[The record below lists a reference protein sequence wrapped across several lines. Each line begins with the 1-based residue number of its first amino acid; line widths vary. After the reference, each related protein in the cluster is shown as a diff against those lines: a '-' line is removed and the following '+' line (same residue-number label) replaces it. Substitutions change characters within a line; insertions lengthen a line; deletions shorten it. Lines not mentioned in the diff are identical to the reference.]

1 MLHSPD
7 GPVAPLCGVRLTGPM
22 RDWTDTAE
30 AYDRS
35 FATLCAGT
43 AARILEDLPAG
54 ELLDVGCGTGRLAA
68 RAEQAGRTV
77 TALDAD
83 ASMVGAVRG
92 HLRGRVLRAALPD
105 LPLEGGSAEAIT
117 ANFVVNHVDRPRAAL
132 AELRRV
138 LRPGGRLAMTIW
150 PAGGASWST
159 MLGEVFE
166 EAGAALPPP
175 ERLPADEDF
184 PSTADGLAALTR
196 EARLGV
202 EQACEL
208 HWDWRIAPEDLW
220 AGLAAGIATPGAV
233 VRAQTQQVRAR
244 IREIFSARTAG
255 AAGPD
260 GILRFPVRAAYVLAA
275 RPLAEED

>member
-1 MLHSPD
+1 
-7 GPVAPLCGVRLTGPM
+7 M

-35 FATLCAGT
+35 FATLCDGT

-54 ELLDVGCGTGRLAA
+54 DLLDVGCGTGRLAA
-68 RAEQAGRTV
+68 QAERAGRTV

-83 ASMVGAVRG
+83 ASMVEAARG
-92 HLRGRVLRAALPD
+92 NLRGRVLRAALPD
-105 LPLEGGSAEAIT
+105 LPFADQSARAIA
-117 ANFVVNHVDRPRAAL
+117 ANFVVNHVGRPRAAL

-138 LRPGGRLAMTIW
+138 LCPGGLLAMTIW
-150 PAGGASWST
+150 PAGGASWSA

-184 PSTADGLAALTR
+184 TRTPVGLAALVR
-196 EARLGV
+196 EAGLDG

-208 HWDWRIAPEDLW
+208 HWDWRIRSEDLW
-220 AGLAAGIATPGAV
+220 TGLAAGIATPGAV

-244 IREIFSARTAG
+244 IREIFSARTAE

-260 GILRFPVRAAYVLAA
+260 AILHFPVRAAYVLASLPDVTPSA
-275 RPLAEED
+275 HVRR

>member
-1 MLHSPD
+1 
-7 GPVAPLCGVRLTGPM
+7 M

-35 FATLCAGT
+35 FATLCDGT

-54 ELLDVGCGTGRLAA
+54 ALLDVGCGTGRFAA

-83 ASMVGAVRG
+83 ASMVGAARG

-105 LPLEGGSAEAIT
+105 LPLEEGSARAIA
-117 ANFVVNHVDRPRAAL
+117 ANFVVNHVGRPRAAL
-132 AELRRV
+132 TELRRV

-159 MLGEVFE
+159 MLGEIFE
-166 EAGAALPPP
+166 EAGAALLPP

-184 PSTADGLAALTR
+184 TRTPDGLAAL
-196 EARLGV
+196 ARGAGLDV
-202 EQACEL
+202 EQACDL
-208 HWDWRIAPEDLW
+208 RWDWRIDPEDLW
-220 AGLAAGIATPGAV
+220 AGLAAGIATAGAV
-233 VRAQTQQVRAR
+233 VRAQTQQVRER
-244 IREIFSARTAG
+244 IREIFSARTAA
-255 AAGPD
+255 AAGPG
-260 GILRFPVRAAYVLAA
+260 GILRFPVCAAYVLAA
-275 RPLAEED
+275 RPLAEEA